1 MGQYVDFYCGNENK
15 ELKRI
20 VNSILIKKFPWIP
33 QKDYDD
39 FYSIAALV
47 VWDCENKFDKGKVK
61 TEKFHSFV
69 VACINNK
76 IKTHITFMNR
86 CKRSV
91 KDEEGN
97 PLQDYSL
104 DTSINDEDNSTL
116 GDIIADDF
124 LIEKDF
130 FEEREDTYSE
140 EMKRYLGKLSDLQKE
155 VLRLIS
161 IGFTPNEILNE
172 LHINRTLYEDC
183 YNAIHSYRNISILI

>member
-20 VNSILIKKFPWIP
+20 VNTILRKSFPWIP

-47 VWDCENKFDKGKVK
+47 VWDCENKFDKEKVK
-61 TEKFHSFV
+61 TEKFNSFV
-69 VACINNK
+69 IACINNK

-91 KDEEGN
+91 KDEDGN
-97 PLQDYSL
+97 LLQDYSL
-104 DTSINDEDNSTL
+104 DASLNDEDNSTL
-116 GDIIADDF
+116 GDIIADGF

-130 FEEREDTYSE
+130 FEEREDTYSK
-140 EMKRYLGKLSDLQKE
+140 EMNEYLGRLSDLQRE

-161 IGFTPNEILNE
+161 IGYMPSEILEE
-172 LHINRTLYEDC
+172 LHINQKLYNDC
-183 YNAIHSYRNISILI
+183 YNAIHSYKNISILM